1 MEKSRSRYIILGLSD
16 GLFLGLGIS
25 LGISFFHNYQLTFAS
40 ILLVGISGSL
50 SNFFSTYNAENFVLG
65 QQIKEY
71 GRVLFARDYNPNKMT
86 RMKKF
91 KNLIYAEVSFLS
103 TLLGSFIVLIPYII
117 YSIIGISRNFSDSII
132 SLALSL
138 AILAYLGG
146 YHIEKKADRIKD
158 GLKTAGVGLL
168 IAGVSAITGILINIF
183 I

>member
-71 GRVLFARDYNPNKMT
+71 
-86 RMKKF
+86 
-91 KNLIYAEVSFLS
+91 
-103 TLLGSFIVLIPYII
+103 
-117 YSIIGISRNFSDSII
+117 
-132 SLALSL
+132 
-138 AILAYLGG
+138 
-146 YHIEKKADRIKD
+146 
-158 GLKTAGVGLL
+158 
-168 IAGVSAITGILINIF
+168 
-183 I
+183 

>member
-1 MEKSRSRYIILGLSD
+1 
-16 GLFLGLGIS
+16 
-25 LGISFFHNYQLTFAS
+25 
-40 ILLVGISGSL
+40 
-50 SNFFSTYNAENFVLG
+50 
-65 QQIKEY
+65 
-71 GRVLFARDYNPNKMT
+71 MT

-168 IAGVSAITGILINIF
+168 IAGVSAVTGILINIF